1 MEFFIKTICPCDIVF
16 SFDESFYFLNEALPN
31 ETAHL
36 GFICLRKM
44 VPSQKILHFFY
55 VSQLCGVHVSLV
67 WFKDAVHLLSVC
79 CHLSLSISDCVS
91 FDFLF
96 HLLLVFVMG
105 CLSCLFSQMTCSL
118 SHWFVVFFF
127 YLSCLRPH
135 FDYFLSFTLTGHV
148 WFFGSMAFMSV
159 K

>member
-16 SFDESFYFLNEALPN
+16 SFDESFYFLNEAMPN

-127 YLSCLRPH
+127 LFKLFTSSLWLFSVFYSYWACLILW
-135 FDYFLSFTLTGHV
+135 FYGIHV
-148 WFFGSMAFMSV
+148 C
-159 K
+159 